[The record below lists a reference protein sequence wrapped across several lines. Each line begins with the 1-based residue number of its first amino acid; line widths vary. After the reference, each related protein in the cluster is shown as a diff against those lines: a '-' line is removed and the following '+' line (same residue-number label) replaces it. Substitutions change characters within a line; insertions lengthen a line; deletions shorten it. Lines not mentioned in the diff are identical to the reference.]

1 MSADTEFAIKK
12 DIRNNPVVRG
22 VDPQQRREFRRTV
35 TLAAMILAMVL
46 FSVWQHFEVVR
57 SGYELERLRREQ
69 SEEASYNRKLR
80 LEMEMLRAPQRLE
93 ERAVKELHLVVP
105 PAADTIVIER
115 VPPPTS
121 SKAIIALSR

>member
-1 MSADTEFAIKK
+1 MSADAEFAIKK

-69 SEEASYNRKLR
+69 TDEASANRKLR

-93 ERAVKELHLVVP
+93 ERAVRELHLVVP
-105 PAADTIVIER
+105 SAADTIVIER
-115 VPPPTS
+115 VPPPAS